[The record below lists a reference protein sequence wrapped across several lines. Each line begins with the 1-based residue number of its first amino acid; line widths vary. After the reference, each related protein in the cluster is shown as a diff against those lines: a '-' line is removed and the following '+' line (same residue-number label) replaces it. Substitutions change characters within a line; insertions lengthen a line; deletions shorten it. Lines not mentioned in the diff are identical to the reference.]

1 MSTQMYETRMFDE
14 DGQRRVRSVVFATA
28 GSAIGITLFLTVT
41 TYLISP
47 EHGWVAALGLGAMS
61 GNERCHYCRCNG
73 CHHICTNGRDSNST
87 KVPPVR
93 F

>member
-61 GNERCHYCRCNG
+61 GIWVSILGGAVLGNG
-73 CHHICTNGRDSNST
+73 IHEARAEAAGHDA
-87 KVPPVR
+87 
-93 F
+93 